1 MVQIGNGGR
10 EFGEAVDKSMMLV
23 QQKEIVCK
31 ELVTKLQ
38 EKEK

>member
-23 QQKEIVCK
+23 RRKEEVCA
-31 ELVTKLQ
+31 ELVDKLQ
-38 EKEK
+38 